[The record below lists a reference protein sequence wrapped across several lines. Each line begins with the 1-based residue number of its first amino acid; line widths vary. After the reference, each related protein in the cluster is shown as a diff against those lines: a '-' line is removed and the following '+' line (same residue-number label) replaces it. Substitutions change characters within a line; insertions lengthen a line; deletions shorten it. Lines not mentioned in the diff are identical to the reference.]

1 MKHRQNKERIL
12 LPAASFDT
20 PNTSETPALNDDT
33 PQTGAEAPR
42 ASITTTRASGS
53 TANLAATYTDNT
65 TTTLETL
72 EAFQLSTT
80 RTIELQIDTELRD
93 EIREKSN
100 EDETIKGIREKL
112 KNGVTRDGKIA
123 LGLCEEK
130 DGLLTY
136 DGLVWIPDDD
146 ELRIRILRDH
156 HDARAAGHP
165 GRARTLELV
174 SRSFYWPHQ
183 RKYVNRYVDHC
194 DTCKRI
200 KPIRHAPF
208 GLLKPLGPP
217 HRPWD
222 SISMD
227 FIIELPTTEG
237 CNALRVVVDR
247 LTKMAHL
254 VAQRHHEA

>member
-1 MKHRQNKERIL
+1 M
-12 LPAASFDT
+12 
-20 PNTSETPALNDDT
+20 
-33 PQTGAEAPR
+33 
-42 ASITTTRASGS
+42 
-53 TANLAATYTDNT
+53 
-65 TTTLETL
+65 TTLETL

-80 RTIELQIDTELRD
+80 QTVELQIDTELRN

-100 EDETIKGIREKL
+100 EDETIRGIREKL

-136 DGLVWIPDDD
+136 DGLIWIPDDD

-156 HDARAAGHP
+156 HDSQVAGHP
-165 GRARTLELV
+165 GRARTLQLV

-208 GLLKPLGPP
+208 GLLKPLTPP

-227 FIIELPTTEG
+227 FITGLPTAEG
-237 CNALRVVVDR
+237 CNALWVVVDR
-247 LTKMAHL
+247 LTKMAHF
-254 VAQRHHEA
+254 VACNDTMKPEDLAASFVTHIIRPHGIPADIISDRGSLFTSQFWERVTKALGISGNLSTAFHPQTDGQTE